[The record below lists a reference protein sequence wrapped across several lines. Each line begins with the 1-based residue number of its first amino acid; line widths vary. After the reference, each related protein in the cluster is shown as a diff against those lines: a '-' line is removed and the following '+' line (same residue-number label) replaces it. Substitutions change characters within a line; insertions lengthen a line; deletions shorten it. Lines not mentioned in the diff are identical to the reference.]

1 MAISSLSKSRK
12 REAILGVIF
21 CLPWI
26 IGFLVLF
33 VYPMGSSLVYS
44 LTNYN
49 GGVIMD
55 FVGIRNYT
63 AAFASSAFRIALRN
77 SIWWTLASVTLT
89 TVFGLLMAILVKPRI
104 PGMKTFRTIYY
115 LPNVLNG
122 VAVVF
127 MWTWIFAGNGPLNG
141 LLGLVGIR
149 PIGWLT
155 SERWVGPSLMS
166 MSIWGVGAV
175 LLIYLAALQGVP
187 QELHEAAEVDGA
199 GRLRRFW
206 NITIPSISSV
216 LMFNIIIGMVQ
227 GLGFFISAF
236 LLTNGGPN
244 QASFFLGQL
253 IYEQAFVQNN
263 FGFANAIGWIVM
275 TIMLTTALL
284 LQKLSKKVVFYMDG
298 A

>member
-1 MAISSLSKSRK
+1 
-12 REAILGVIF
+12 
-21 CLPWI
+21 
-26 IGFLVLF
+26 
-33 VYPMGSSLVYS
+33 MGSSLVYS